1 MTLRA
6 PCSLAVL
13 LAASI
18 TLVAAPAWAQAQNR
32 AGSKNGAC
40 FNTKEAEAEAEVR
53 TGIQLREILRRCVQ
67 VDPQGQ
73 PYLDDWYAFD
83 QENSERLRGAVDLR
97 RQALSRIY
105 PNRQQ
110 AQQWE
115 TDAAVATVKA
125 LQTNEAVC
133 KSTYDMI
140 ERIKKEKWP
149 GFKYYA
155 KLQGNLL
162 ANELPI
168 CRK

>member
-1 MTLRA
+1 MMRHLT
-6 PCSLAVL
+6 SIAVL
-13 LAASI
+13 LAVI
-18 TLVAAPAWAQAQNR
+18 VPLTAAPFLAPAQNR
-32 AGSKNGAC
+32 PGTKSGAC

-53 TGIQLREILRRCVQ
+53 TGIQVREVLRRCAQ
-67 VDPQGQ
+67 SDPQGQ
-73 PYLDDWYAFD
+73 AYLDDWYAFD
-83 QENSERLRGAVDLR
+83 QENTERLRGAVDLR

-110 AQQWE
+110 AMQWE

-140 ERIKKEKWP
+140 DRIKKEKWP

-155 KLQGNLL
+155 KLQSNLL

-168 CRK
+168 CRR